1 MKNLK
6 GKERSLVN
14 HVEQLDEENVVKL
27 ADELLNE
34 GMDPLYLLELI
45 KEGMNGVGKL
55 YERKDYYIADLI
67 MAGLIFKQVLELD
80 KMTAHFHSSQKNKI
94 GRVVLGTV
102 KGDIHDIGKDIFR
115 GMLEANGF
123 EVIDVGVDVPK
134 ELFIKKFEEYKPD
147 ILGLSGVLTYTV
159 ESMKEVV
166 DAFVGVGIRDKVRII
181 VGGNHLTEEIC
192 KFVGADNFAND
203 ASVGI
208 KTCKEWMNR
217 SNYNGINNQGA
228 IDNG

>member
-1 MKNLK
+1 MKDSK
-6 GKERSLVN
+6 SKQRSLIEF
-14 HVEQLDEENVVKL
+14 VEQLDEENVVKL

-55 YERKDYYIADLI
+55 YERKNYYIADLI

-80 KMTAHFHSSQKNKI
+80 KMTAHFHSKQNNKI

-102 KGDIHDIGKDIFR
+102 KGDIHDIGKDILR

-134 ELFIKKFEEYKPD
+134 ELFVKKYEEYKPD

-159 ESMKEVV
+159 ETMKEVV
-166 DAFVGVGIRDKVRII
+166 DAFVAAGIRDKVRII

-192 KFVGADNFAND
+192 RFIGADDFAND
-203 ASVGI
+203 ASIGVR
-208 KTCKEWMNR
+208 TCKEWMSR
-217 SNYNGINNQGA
+217 INKQGVA
-228 IDNG
+228 DHD

>member
-1 MKNLK
+1 MKNLRDK
-6 GKERSLVN
+6 QRSLVK
-14 HVEQLDEENVVKL
+14 HVEQLEEENVVKL
-27 ADELLNE
+27 ADELLNA

-45 KEGMNGVGKL
+45 KEGMNGVGKM
-55 YERKDYYIADLI
+55 YERKNYYIADLI
-67 MAGLIFKQVLELD
+67 MAGLIFKQVLGLD
-80 KMTAHFHSSQKNKI
+80 KMAAHFYSSQKNNI

-134 ELFIKKFEEYKPD
+134 ELFVKKFKEYKPD

-166 DAFVGVGIRDKVRII
+166 DAFVDAGIRDKVRII

-192 KFVGADNFAND
+192 KFVGADSFAND

-208 KTCKEWMNR
+208 KACKKWMD
-217 SNYNGINNQGA
+217 GTEQGA